1 MRELLHHLVGSCGE
15 SHISLL
21 MIVYTGI
28 IAIYKDYL
36 LAIIKGVKD
45 VLFK

>member
-21 MIVYTGI
+21 VIIYTGI
-28 IAIYKDYL
+28 FVGYKDYIL
-36 LAIIKGVKD
+36 SLIKGVTD